1 MSKDTFHLNNEDVE
15 GLFTI
20 VQKMQVRQEKAQQFL
35 ASNQY
40 VQELSDIYQR
50 LGEEVTPEVLEAA
63 VEEYSSKMFTFE
75 EPQPGMGRTLAG
87 WYIKRGKIAKGIA
100 VPVVAASALFGLFT
114 LGKVIYQDHQESSVE
129 EKVEAA
135 CQTQQELQARK
146 NTISSSP
153 LIKRLP
159 TWESTQ
165 LTVLINSSENNL
177 KQTTPFLEEYCING
191 SADDTVTID
200 NYERVEEQLTPVS
213 KTLEEIAAN
222 LNKGQE
228 MIGQVQKYDGLSAKV
243 EPLYTEIKTV
253 AKEPA
258 VIQQTE
264 TLYAEAKAY
273 TTIREV
279 PKLERVVQKLEEMSG
294 LLQLEYSVTVVS
306 RKGEKSGI
314 DRYYTDDQ
322 GKRSSGY
329 YLIVE
334 AKNPAGN
341 ALTVSIVN
349 EENGIAERIAKWGE
363 RVPKEVYD
371 NVARDKKDDGLIQDN
386 ILGNKERGFLAP
398 RYEARF
404 SVQGGRITHW

>member
-1 MSKDTFHLNNEDVE
+1 M
-15 GLFTI
+15 
-20 VQKMQVRQEKAQQFL
+20 
-35 ASNQY
+35 
-40 VQELSDIYQR
+40 
-50 LGEEVTPEVLEAA
+50 
-63 VEEYSSKMFTFE
+63 
-75 EPQPGMGRTLAG
+75 
-87 WYIKRGKIAKGIA
+87 
-100 VPVVAASALFGLFT
+100 
-114 LGKVIYQDHQESSVE
+114 
-129 EKVEAA
+129 
-135 CQTQQELQARK
+135 
-146 NTISSSP
+146 
-153 LIKRLP
+153 
-159 TWESTQ
+159 
-165 LTVLINSSENNL
+165 
-177 KQTTPFLEEYCING
+177 
-191 SADDTVTID
+191 
-200 NYERVEEQLTPVS
+200 ERVY
-213 KTLEEIAAN
+213 N
-222 LNKGQE
+222 
-228 MIGQVQKYDGLSAKV
+228 
-243 EPLYTEIKTV
+243 EIKSV

-279 PKLERVVQKLEEMSG
+279 PQLERVVQKLEEMSG

-322 GKRSSGY
+322 GRRSSGY